1 MSTAPPR
8 AAAPIIV
15 RLGGRDLQLIGAGAP
30 AIHDSF
36 LMEQVYAAG
45 LGAAEVP
52 SGLSASEIV
61 DLLLD
66 RVLASGC
73 AWTLL
78 GAMVMPAELDLQD
91 WTPHLAREMELHLE
105 RVHGDGDKLQLRGTL
120 AQCCALLVAQRIATV
135 WTKGRAPISRRT
147 KP

>member
-1 MSTAPPR
+1 MMTMQR
-8 AAAPIIV
+8 AGPIVV

-30 AIHDSF
+30 AVHDSF
-36 LMEQVYAAG
+36 LIEQVYATG

-52 SGLSASEIV
+52 AGLSASEIV

-78 GAMVMPAELDLQD
+78 GAMVMPAELDLQA
-91 WTPHLAREMELHLE
+91 WTPHVAREMELHLE
-105 RVHGDGDKLQLRGTL
+105 RVSSDEEKFVLRGTL
-120 AQCCALLVAQRIATV
+120 ASLLALLFAQRIATLR
-135 WTKGRAPISRRT
+135 TTGAADPSRRIH
-147 KP
+147 P